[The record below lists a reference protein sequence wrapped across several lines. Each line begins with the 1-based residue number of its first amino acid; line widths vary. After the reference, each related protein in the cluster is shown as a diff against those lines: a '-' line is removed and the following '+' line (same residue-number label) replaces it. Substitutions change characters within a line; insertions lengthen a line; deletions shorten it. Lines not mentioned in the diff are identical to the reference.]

1 MRGLALAL
9 LLSCTAGCTSR
20 SEAPAAD
27 AGVEEEDV
35 ADALPPLDPGKCGAV
50 SGDEAPMVL
59 DRVAPATLRA
69 KLFPFFSLLEADAT
83 LLAAVATS
91 DRTTW
96 TEADAT
102 AAADA
107 LLPLLNKAFMDQA
120 RASGAFNAHLSLADD
135 AFVRRA
141 VVDELLAATHA
152 TNAFLGELSADQR
165 AKATTVTSGP
175 FFQPAMDVALAV
187 LTTADRAQAARYEPL
202 VSGENAAAV
211 ATIPGIDFAQ
221 YPFAADVVPGLG
233 GSDLTTP
240 LTEGGRQRCD
250 LAIAR
255 FAAKLAPLIVV
266 SGGHVHPD
274 RTPFSEAIEMKK
286 YLVSKGIPAA
296 AILVDPHARH
306 TTTNLRNTSRLLL
319 RYGVPADKP
328 VLLTSD
334 AFQSLYMIGRP
345 FEVRC
350 REEIGFVPWRK
361 LTSLSIHDSCF
372 FPSRVSLTQVPRDPR
387 DP

>member
-1 MRGLALAL
+1 MRWLALAL
-9 LLSCTAGCTSR
+9 LVGCTSP

-27 AGVEEEDV
+27 TGVEEEDV
-35 ADALPPLDPGKCGAV
+35 ADALPPLDPGKCGTV

-59 DRVAPATLRA
+59 DRVAPTTLRA
-69 KLFPFFSLLEADAT
+69 KLFPFFSRVEADAA
-83 LLAAVATS
+83 LLGAVART
-91 DRTTW
+91 DRQTW
-96 TEADAT
+96 TEVDAT

-107 LLPLLNKAFMDQA
+107 LLPLLNKSFMDQA
-120 RASGAFNAHLSLADD
+120 RASGAFNAHAALADD

-141 VVDELLAATHA
+141 VVDELLAATNA
-152 TNAFLGELSADQR
+152 INAFVAELSPEQKT
-165 AKATTVTSGP
+165 KATTVASGP
-175 FFQPAMDVALAV
+175 FFQPAMEVALAV
-187 LTTADRAQAARYEPL
+187 LMAADRAQAAKYEPL

-211 ATIPGIDFAQ
+211 AAIPGIDFAK

-250 LAIAR
+250 LALAR

-319 RYGVPADKP
+319 RAGVPAERP

-361 LTSLSIHDSCF
+361 LTSLSINDSCF